1 MKISYVVV
9 VLSVMSIFLINSVN
23 AFGAM
28 DSGVDTTPKNTSK
41 PDNTSKP
48 GNTQSPKAGPG
59 GLAGGDT
66 SGTQADPYAGNRP
79 SVSYGDGKGNIPG
92 ATSSGLSEN
101 GTIRDKNVTTNTNK
115 NTQNKPHYDEK
126 APSESIDKSSTIN
139 DWFRD
144 ARDFIEEGEK
154 KATVDQNELHK
165 TSNTLYNILLAAG
178 IASSVV
184 VGMILGIKYMMG
196 SVEEKADLKQLLV
209 AYAVGCIV
217 IFGAFGIWKL
227 VVQILSDI

>member
-1 MKISYVVV
+1 MKISYALI
-9 VLSVMSIFLINSVN
+9 VLSIMSVFSVNSVE

-28 DSGVDTTPKNTSK
+28 DAGLPQTNPGNSTTKPSNKPSTPKPSTTA
-41 PDNTSKP
+41 DNP
-48 GNTQSPKAGPG
+48 
-59 GLAGGDT
+59 
-66 SGTQADPYAGNRP
+66 SGTHTDENAGNHVP
-79 SVSYGDGKGNIPG
+79 VSYGDGKGNIPG

-126 APSESIDKSSTIN
+126 APSESIDKSSTI
-139 DWFRD
+139 DGWFSD
-144 ARDFIEEGEK
+144 AKDFIKEGEK
-154 KATVDQNELHK
+154 KATVDQEELHK

-178 IASSVV
+178 IVSSIV